1 MRRVLLLS
9 CLLLVACDTSNPT
22 STSTKETPLNPLTE
36 VKAKLAFNCVHEQI
50 PTASAETDVLFK
62 YARWLQKNNQLKQ
75 DKTVD
80 VEIERLYRIA
90 SENGHYK
97 ANINLQNGAM
107 RGYFGL
113 RGEESLRMSEQ
124 LINAGVATGYYF
136 VGIFLQHGVAG
147 LQQDHEI
154 ALRYYRKAA
163 DEGSALA
170 QAYVAD
176 KLAPIDIAPD
186 VARQMRRCAAEQ
198 GHGDAASDLGV
209 NLKNKMQYQEA
220 LEAFQLGAA
229 AGDSTSTSFLSK
241 GFHGP
246 EPDDQLYYLGQQ
258 EDLERADRY
267 KKIWKILSGYS
278 YANPKVPE
286 INEILPLPPATLPA
300 WDGKLQWLEERLA
313 NIPPEKPSEALIN
326 QLAKAKVLE
335 PATGRPM
342 PGSSAF
348 IQIDYIKRPTC
359 ISGQACTHTG
369 YWLAESIAGQSWSR
383 LEKGEPRRFEKGE
396 IMPTL
401 NVKHRHSRFLLA
413 DRVTVEEENIEW
425 RLFGEA

>member
-1 MRRVLLLS
+1 MRRILLLS
-9 CLLLVACDTSNPT
+9 YLLLVACDTSNPT
-22 STSTKETPLNPLTE
+22 STSTKEKPLNPLTE
-36 VKAKLAFNCVHEQI
+36 AKAKMAFNCVHEQV
-50 PTASAETDVLFK
+50 PTPSAETDVLFK

-75 DKTVD
+75 DKSVD
-80 VEIERLYRIA
+80 AEIERLYRIA

-107 RGYFGL
+107 RGYFRL
-113 RGEESLRMSEQ
+113 RGEEHLRMSEQ
-124 LINAGVATGYYF
+124 LIDAGVATGYYF
-136 VGIFLQHGVAG
+136 VGIFLQNGSAG
-147 LQQDHEI
+147 LQKDHEI

-163 DEGSALA
+163 DQGSALA
-170 QAYVAD
+170 QYYVGE
-176 KLAPIDIAPD
+176 KLEPIDIAPK
-186 VARQMRRCAAEQ
+186 VALQMYSCAAEQ
-198 GHGDAASDLGV
+198 GNGKAATSLGV
-209 NLKNKMQYQEA
+209 YLSEVGQYQEA
-220 LEAFQLGAA
+220 LEAFQLGVA
-229 AGDSTSTSFLSK
+229 AGDETAAGFLDD
-241 GFHGP
+241 GFRSP
-246 EPDDQLYYLGQQ
+246 EPADELNYLGQP

-267 KKIWKILSGYS
+267 EKIWKILSGYS

-286 INEILPLPPATLPA
+286 INEIVPLPPATLPS

-401 NVKHRHSRFLLA
+401 NVKHRHSRLLLA

>member
-170 QAYVAD
+170 QASVAD
-176 KLAPIDIAPD
+176 KLAPINIAPD

-198 GHGDAASDLGV
+198 GNGKAAVALGI
-209 NLKNKMQYQEA
+209 NLKNKGEYQEA
-220 LEAFQLGAA
+220 LEVFQMGVVAGNEGAA
-229 AGDSTSTSFLSK
+229 GWLEESFR
-241 GFHGP
+241 GP
-246 EPDDQLYYLGQQ
+246 KPDNRLHYLGQQ

>member
-1 MRRVLLLS
+1 LLIALTGCGANSTEPLS
-9 CLLLVACDTSNPT
+9 VDVV
-22 STSTKETPLNPLTE
+22 NPLTDINLN
-36 VKAKLAFNCVHEQI
+36 LAFTCQHETI
-50 PTASAETDVLFK
+50 PAPLAEADVLFK

-80 VEIERLYRIA
+80 SEIERLYRIA

-107 RGYFGL
+107 RGYFRL
-113 RGEESLRMSEQ
+113 RGEESLRMSEE
-124 LINAGVATGYYF
+124 LINAGVATGFYF
-136 VGIFLQHGVAG
+136 VGIFLQHGAAG
-147 LQQDHEI
+147 LQQDHEM

-170 QAYVAD
+170 QAYVAN

-198 GHGDAASDLGV
+198 GHRDAASDLGV
-209 NLKNKMQYQEA
+209 NLSSKGRYQEA
-220 LEAFQLGAA
+220 LEGFQLGVA
-229 AGDSTSTSFLSK
+229 AGDSTSASFLSK
-241 GFHGP
+241 GFRGP
-246 EPDDQLYYLGQQ
+246 KPDNRLHYLGQQ

-267 KKIWKILSGYS
+267 EKIWEILYGYS

-286 INEILPLPPATLPA
+286 INEIVPLPPTPLPA

-313 NIPPEKPSEALIN
+313 NVPPEKPSEALIH
-326 QLAKAKVLE
+326 QLARAKVLE

-348 IQIDYIKRPTC
+348 IQKDRPATAAKPAR
-359 ISGQACTHTG
+359 IPVIGE
-369 YWLAESIAGQSWSR
+369 LR
-383 LEKGEPRRFEKGE
+383 L
-396 IMPTL
+396 L
-401 NVKHRHSRFLLA
+401 
-413 DRVTVEEENIEW
+413 
-425 RLFGEA
+425 GEA

>member
-1 MRRVLLLS
+1 M
-9 CLLLVACDTSNPT
+9 
-22 STSTKETPLNPLTE
+22 NPLTE
-36 VKAKLAFNCVHEQI
+36 AKANMAFNCVHEQI
-50 PTASAETDVLFK
+50 PAASPETDVLFK

-80 VEIERLYRIA
+80 AEIERLYRIA

-107 RGYFGL
+107 RGTFKL
-113 RGEESLRMSEQ
+113 RGEEHLRMSEQ

-136 VGIFLQHGVAG
+136 VGIFLQHGSAG
-147 LQQDHEI
+147 LQQDHEVS
-154 ALRYYRKAA
+154 LRYYRKAA

-176 KLAPIDIAPD
+176 KLAPINIAPN

-198 GHGDAASDLGV
+198 GNGKAAVALGI
-209 NLKNKMQYQEA
+209 NLKNKGEYQEA
-220 LEAFQLGAA
+220 LEVFQMGVVAGNDSA
-229 AGDSTSTSFLSK
+229 AGRLEE
-241 GFHGP
+241 GFRGP
-246 EPDDQLYYLGQQ
+246 KPNDRLQYLGQQ

-267 KKIWKILSGYS
+267 EKIQKILSGYS

-286 INEILPLPPATLPA
+286 INEILPLPPAPLPA

-313 NIPPEKPSEALIN
+313 NVPPEKPSEALIR
-326 QLAKAKVLE
+326 QLAKAKGLE

-359 ISGQACTHTG
+359 TSGQACTHTG
-369 YWLAESIAGQSWSR
+369 YWQAERIAGQGAY

-401 NVKHRHSRFLLA
+401 NVQHRHSRFLLA
-413 DRVTVEEENIEW
+413 DRFTVEEENIEW
-425 RLFGEA
+425 RLLGEA

>member
-9 CLLLVACDTSNPT
+9 YLLLVACDTSNPT

-36 VKAKLAFNCVHEQI
+36 AKANLAFTCAHEQI
-50 PTASAETDVLFK
+50 PAASAETDVLFK

-75 DKTVD
+75 DEAID
-80 VEIERLYRIA
+80 AQIERVYRIA

-107 RGYFGL
+107 RGAFKL
-113 RGEESLRMSEQ
+113 RGEEHLRMSEQ

-136 VGIFLQHGVAG
+136 VGIFLQHGSAG
-147 LQQDHEI
+147 LQQDYEM

-176 KLAPIDIAPD
+176 KLAPINIAPN

-198 GHGDAASDLGV
+198 GNGKAAVALGI
-209 NLKNKMQYQEA
+209 NLKNKGEYQEA
-220 LEAFQLGAA
+220 LEVFQMGVVAGNDGAA
-229 AGDSTSTSFLSK
+229 CRLEE
-241 GFHGP
+241 GFRGP
-246 EPDDQLYYLGQQ
+246 KPDDRLHYIGQQ

-267 KKIWKILSGYS
+267 EKIQKILYGYS

-286 INEILPLPPATLPA
+286 INEIVPLPPAPLPA

-313 NIPPEKPSEALIN
+313 NVPPEKPSEALIR
-326 QLAKAKVLE
+326 QLAKAKGLE

-348 IQIDYIKRPTC
+348 IEIDYIKRPTC
-359 ISGQACTHTG
+359 TSGQACTHTG
-369 YWLAESIAGQSWSR
+369 YWQAERIAGQGSY

-401 NVKHRHSRFLLA
+401 NVRHRHSRFLLA
-413 DRVTVEEENIEW
+413 DRFTVEEENIEW
-425 RLFGEA
+425 RLLGEA

>member
-1 MRRVLLLS
+1 MHRLLLLS

-36 VKAKLAFNCVHEQI
+36 AKANMAFTCAYEQI
-50 PTASAETDVLFK
+50 PAASAETDVLFK

-75 DKTVD
+75 DEAID
-80 VEIERLYRIA
+80 AQIERLYRIA
-90 SENGHYK
+90 SENSHYK

-107 RGYFGL
+107 RGTFKL
-113 RGEESLRMSEQ
+113 RGEEHLRMSEQ
-124 LINAGVATGYYF
+124 LISAGVAMGYYF
-136 VGIFLQHGVAG
+136 VGIFLQNGSAG
-147 LQQDHEI
+147 LQKDHEI

-170 QAYVAD
+170 QASVAD
-176 KLAPIDIAPD
+176 KLAPINIAPD
-186 VARQMRRCAAEQ
+186 VARQMRRCAGEQ
-198 GHGDAASDLGV
+198 GNGKAARALGV
-209 NLKNKMQYQEA
+209 DLSTDGHYQEA
-220 LEAFQLGAA
+220 LEAFQFGVA
-229 AGDSTSTSFLSK
+229 AGDSTSTSFISK
-241 GFHGP
+241 GFRGP
-246 EPDDQLYYLGQQ
+246 EPDDRLYYLGQQ

-267 KKIWKILSGYS
+267 EKILKILSGYS

-286 INEILPLPPATLPA
+286 INEIVPLPPAPLPA
-300 WDGKLQWLEERLA
+300 WDGKLQWLEEHLA
-313 NIPPEKPSEALIN
+313 NLPPEKPSEALIN

-348 IQIDYIKRPTC
+348 MQIDYIKRPTC

-369 YWLAESIAGQSWSR
+369 YWLAKSIAGESWSR

-401 NVKHRHSRFLLA
+401 NVQHRHSRFLLA
-413 DRVTVEEENIEW
+413 DRFTVEEEKIKW
-425 RLFGEA
+425 VLLGEA

>member
-1 MRRVLLLS
+1 MRRILLLS
-9 CLLLVACDTSNPT
+9 CLLLVACDTSSPT

-36 VKAKLAFNCVHEQI
+36 AKANMAFTCVHEQI
-50 PTASAETDVLFK
+50 PAPSAETDVLFQ

-75 DKTVD
+75 DEAVD
-80 VEIERLYRIA
+80 VQIERLYRIA

-107 RGYFGL
+107 RGTFKL
-113 RGEESLRMSEQ
+113 RGEEHLRMSEQ

-136 VGIFLQHGVAG
+136 VGIFLQNGSAG
-147 LQQDHEI
+147 LQKDHEM

-163 DEGSALA
+163 DEGNALA

-176 KLAPIDIAPD
+176 KLAPINIAPD
-186 VARQMRRCAAEQ
+186 VARQMRRCAGEQ
-198 GHGDAASDLGV
+198 GNGKAARALGV
-209 NLKNKMQYQEA
+209 DLSTDGHYQGA

-229 AGDSTSTSFLSK
+229 AGDSTSASFLSE
-241 GFHGP
+241 GFRGP
-246 EPDDQLYYLGQQ
+246 EPDDRLYYLGQQ

-267 KKIWKILSGYS
+267 EKIWKILYGYS

-313 NIPPEKPSEALIN
+313 NVPPEKPSEALIQ

-348 IQIDYIKRPTC
+348 IEIDYIKRPTC

-413 DRVTVEEENIEW
+413 DRVTVEAENIEW

>member
-1 MRRVLLLS
+1 MRQLLLLS
-9 CLLLVACDTSNPT
+9 YLLLVACDTSNPT
-22 STSTKETPLNPLTE
+22 STSTKEAPLNPLTE
-36 VKAKLAFNCVHEQI
+36 AKASMAFTCVHEQI
-50 PTASAETDVLFK
+50 PAPSAETDVLFK

-75 DKTVD
+75 NEAVD
-80 VEIERLYRIA
+80 MQIERLYRVA

-107 RGYFGL
+107 RGTFKL
-113 RGEESLRMSEQ
+113 RGEEHLRMSEQ

-136 VGIFLQHGVAG
+136 VGMFLQNGGAG
-147 LQQDHEI
+147 LQKDHET

-163 DEGSALA
+163 DQGSALA
-170 QAYVAD
+170 QFHVGD
-176 KLAPIDIAPD
+176 KIEPIDIAPKI
-186 VARQMRRCAAEQ
+186 ALQMYRCAAEQ
-198 GHGDAASDLGV
+198 GNGEAATSLGV
-209 NLKNKMQYQEA
+209 YLSEVGQYQEA
-220 LEAFQLGAA
+220 LEAFQLGVA
-229 AGDSTSTSFLSK
+229 AGDETAAGFLDD
-241 GFHGP
+241 GFRGP
-246 EPDDQLYYLGQQ
+246 EPTDKLDYLGQL

-267 KKIWKILSGYS
+267 ENIWKILSGYS

-286 INEILPLPPATLPA
+286 INEIVPLPPAELPA

-313 NIPPEKPSEALIN
+313 NVPPEKPSEALIH
-326 QLAKAKVLE
+326 QLARAKVLD

-359 ISGQACTHTG
+359 NSGKACTHTG
-369 YWLAESIAGQSWSR
+369 YWLADSIAGQSGVR
-383 LEKGEPRRFEKGE
+383 LEQGEPRRFEKGE

-401 NVKHRHSRFLLA
+401 NVRHRHSRFLLA

-425 RLFGEA
+425 RLLGEA